1 MKSFFDFDRFE
12 ELSEAD
18 FYDRAP
24 FPFFDPT
31 ELVSPE
37 GWELLRS
44 ELPPVELF
52 EQKFG
57 KRRHSGQIPHD
68 RFSLEYTDSV
78 SLSPAWQEFIHELRS
93 PRYRAI
99 ASRLMGVESLSLRF
113 HWHYTPTGLGMS
125 PHIDQHRELGSHI
138 FYFNSREWNRGWGGE
153 TVLLGSE
160 RYFARKAAPRVG
172 DFEKRVDVDCIGNRS
187 LVFKGRKSAWHAV
200 RPIECPPDEMRRV
213 FIVVYNTKE
222 VYWRVRDWLIRKKA
236 QQF

>member
-1 MKSFFDFDRFE
+1 MNGFFDFDRFE
-12 ELSEAD
+12 ELIEAGFHKQD
-18 FYDRAP
+18 P
-24 FPFFDPT
+24 FPFMNPIG
-31 ELVSPE
+31 LVHPE

-44 ELPPVELF
+44 ELPPIELF

-57 KRRHSGQIPHD
+57 KRRYSGQIPHD
-68 RFSLEYTDSV
+68 RFSLEYTDSL
-78 SLSPAWQEFIHELRS
+78 SISPAWHAFIEELRS

-99 ASRLMGVESLSLRF
+99 ASRLMGVNSMSLRF
-113 HWHYTPTGLGMS
+113 HWHYTPVGLGVS

-138 FYFNSREWNRGWGGE
+138 FYFNSPAWNREWGGE

-160 RYFARKAAPRVG
+160 TAYARRAAPRLG
-172 DFEKRVDVDCIGNRS
+172 DFEQRVETNCVGNRS

-213 FIVVYNTKE
+213 FIVVYNTTE
-222 VYWRVRDWLIRKKA
+222 VYWRVRDWLIGKRA